1 MKRTVVIF
9 ALMSLT
15 IMALFVANQALLFA
29 KPPVAAT
36 ETMHTANQLYES
48 GQYAQAAQGYQQLA
62 DQGFADSALYY
73 NLGNAYFKQ
82 GDYGRA
88 ILSYRRAAQLAPR
101 DADIQTNLNLV
112 RGQVIDQFEDNVE
125 ETAATSQ
132 GFVSGLGKATQAW
145 LTLNELAMI
154 TLGVWFLFSVLVI
167 VMSNLRK
174 GGSLREVLQYVLVTT
189 SLVLTIGIVSLGSR
203 LYVEHNNPEGV
214 IVAGET
220 AVTSGPGPQ
229 YVTEF
234 SLHSGTEVKLVE
246 QRENWVRL
254 AVPASDLQGW
264 VPANAVEEIG
274 G

>member
-1 MKRTVVIF
+1 MKRTVVVF

-15 IMALFVANQALLFA
+15 VIALFVANQTLLLA

-36 ETMHTANQLYES
+36 ETMHTANKLYES
-48 GQYAQAAQGYQQLA
+48 GQYVQAAQGYQQLA

-82 GDYGRA
+82 GDYGQA
-88 ILSYRRAAQLAPR
+88 ILNYRRAEQLAPR
-101 DADIQTNLNLV
+101 DADIQTNLNLGRTKV
-112 RGQVIDQFEDNVE
+112 VDQFEENVE
-125 ETAATSQ
+125 ETAAVNED
-132 GFVSGLGKATQAW
+132 FVSRLGKATQAW

-167 VMSNLRK
+167 VISNLTK
-174 GGSLREVLQYVLVTT
+174 GSSLREALQYVLVAT

-203 LYVEHNNPEGV
+203 TYVEHNNPEGV
-214 IVAGET
+214 IVAGEIV
-220 AVTSGPGPQ
+220 VTSGPGSQ

-234 SLHSGTEVKLVE
+234 SLHSGTEVSLVE
-246 QRENWVRL
+246 QRQNWVRL
-254 AVPASDLQGW
+254 AVPDSELQGW
-264 VPANAVEEIG
+264 VPANAVAKIG

>member
-15 IMALFVANQALLFA
+15 VIALFVANQTLLLA

-48 GQYAQAAQGYQQLA
+48 GQYARAAQGYQQLA

-73 NLGNAYFKQ
+73 NLGNAYFKL

-88 ILSYRRAAQLAPR
+88 ILNYRRAEQLAPR
-101 DADIQTNLNLV
+101 DADIQTNLNLG
-112 RGQVIDQFEDNVE
+112 RTQVVDQFEENVE
-125 ETAATSQ
+125 ETAAVNEN
-132 GFVSGLGKATQAW
+132 FVSRLGKVTQTW
-145 LTLNELAMI
+145 LTLNELAVI

-167 VMSNLRK
+167 VISNLTK
-174 GGSLREVLQYVLVTT
+174 GSSLRESLQYVLVAT
-189 SLVLTIGIVSLGSR
+189 SLVLTIGIISLGSR
-203 LYVEHNNPEGV
+203 LYVEHSNPEGV
-214 IVAGET
+214 IVAGEI
-220 AVTSGPGPQ
+220 AVTSGPGSQ

-234 SLHSGTEVKLVE
+234 SLHSGTEVSLVE
-246 QRENWVRL
+246 QRQNWVRL
-254 AVPASDLQGW
+254 AVPDSDLQGW
-264 VPANAVEEIG
+264 VPVNAVAEIG